1 MRTFR
6 VTAGV
11 AALISALS
19 GVAVAPEAHAAM
31 GWELNGAYRVV
42 SNGDWAR
49 TNEVFMD
56 EKTVVATW
64 TFSSSCSDA
73 HTCSGTVTS
82 DQGWSAP
89 LEFRTTRWIVDLY
102 HDNWQPCPDGTFSP
116 GRQRFQFQGTDAN
129 GQYDRMNVGTLQGYD
144 RTIGVS
150 GACGKNQPLVIQ
162 MPFTVH
168 KL

>member
-1 MRTFR
+1 MRTTR
-6 VTAGV
+6 LTAGV
-11 AALISALS
+11 ATLAGVLS
-19 GVAVAPEAHAAM
+19 GLTVPPQAQAAM
-31 GWELNGAYRVV
+31 GWELNGPYSVV
-42 SNGDWAR
+42 SNGEWSR

-56 EKTVVATW
+56 EKMVIATW
-64 TFSSSCSDA
+64 TFHSNCTDA
-73 HTCSGTVTS
+73 HTCTGTVTS

-102 HDNWQPCPDGTFSP
+102 HDNWEPCPDGSFSP

-129 GQYDRMNVGTLQGYD
+129 GQVDKSNVSTLQGYD
-144 RTIGVS
+144 RTIGIS

-162 MPFTVH
+162 MPLTLH